1 MMHSEE
7 VLTLSNTDQLLGWC
21 DSLAGAPKIAVDT
34 EGDSLHCYFE
44 KLCLIQLSAPGQNV
58 LVDPFQPLDFEILTR
73 FLQSRTVV
81 FHGCDYDLRMLRRG
95 IRFVP
100 GPVFDTYI
108 AARLMGMK
116 EVGLASLVKHFF
128 AIELPKSSQKA
139 NWARRPLTDAMIAYA
154 VNDTKYLL
162 PLAERLEQEL
172 RNSSRWHW
180 YEESC
185 IRAVAAAAED
195 RERDPEKIWK
205 IPGSAALPTRGL
217 AVLRALWQ
225 WRESEAQ
232 QADRPPFQIMRNE
245 ELIGLTQAALG
256 GSALDVPDWLP
267 SSRRRRLLSTI
278 HQSLQIPETEWPQRN
293 RQVRPRPSG
302 EQEKRFEQLRLKR
315 DQLAADLAL
324 DASVLASRSALEKV
338 VREPEAVE
346 TVLMRWQRDLL
357 GV

>member
-1 MMHSEE
+1 MHSEE
-7 VLTLSNTDQLLGWC
+7 VLALSDTNELLHWC
-21 DSLAGAPKIAVDT
+21 DSMAGEARVAVDT
-34 EGDSLHCYFE
+34 EGDSLHCYYE
-44 KLCLIQLSAPGQNV
+44 KLCLIQLSVPNQNV
-58 LVDPFQPLDFEILTR
+58 LIDPFQPLDSEILTR

-95 IRFVP
+95 IQFVP
-100 GPVFDTYI
+100 GPVFDTYL
-108 AARLMGMK
+108 AARLMGMR
-116 EVGLASLVKHFF
+116 EVGLASLVRYFF

-139 NWARRPLTDAMIAYA
+139 NWARRPLTDVMIAYA

-185 IRAVAAAAED
+185 ARAVAAAAED
-195 RERDPEKIWK
+195 RERDPEKVWK
-205 IPGSAALPTRGL
+205 IPGSAALPMRGL
-217 AVLRALWQ
+217 AVLRALWH

-245 ELIGLTQAALG
+245 DLVGLAQATLA
-256 GSALDVPDWLP
+256 GSHLDLPDWLP
-267 SSRRRRLLSTI
+267 SSRRRRLLATI
-278 HQSLQIPETEWPQRN
+278 HQSLQIPEAEWPPRN
-293 RQVRPRPSG
+293 RHTRVRPTS

-315 DQLAADLAL
+315 DQLAAELAL

-338 VREPEAVE
+338 VREPDTVE

-357 GV
+357 GL

>member
-1 MMHSEE
+1 MYSEE
-7 VLTLSNTDQLLGWC
+7 VLTLGDTDQLLRWC
-21 DSLAGAPKIAVDT
+21 ESMAGEARIALDT
-34 EGDSLHCYFE
+34 EGDSLHCYYE
-44 KLCLIQLSAPGQNV
+44 KLCLIQLSVPGQNV
-58 LVDPFQPLDFEILTR
+58 LIDPFQPLDFEILTG
-73 FLQSRTVV
+73 FLQSRTIV

-95 IRFVP
+95 IQFVP
-100 GPVFDTYI
+100 GPVFDSYI

-139 NWARRPLTDAMIAYA
+139 NWARRPLTDMMIAYA

-172 RNSSRWHW
+172 RNASRWHW

-185 IRAVAAAAED
+185 ARAVAATAED
-195 RERDPEKIWK
+195 RGRDPEKVWK
-205 IPGSAALPTRGL
+205 IPGSAALPIRGL
-217 AVLRALWQ
+217 AVLRALWH

-245 ELIGLTQAALG
+245 ELVGLAQATLS
-256 GSALDVPDWLP
+256 GSHLDLPDWLP
-267 SSRRRRLLSTI
+267 NSRRRRLLSTI
-278 HQSLQIPETEWPQRN
+278 HQSLQIPEAEWPQRN
-293 RQVRPRPSG
+293 RHTRLRPTG
-302 EQEKRFEQLRLKR
+302 EQEKRFEQLRLRR

-338 VREPEAVE
+338 VREPETIE

>member
-1 MMHSEE
+1 MHSEE
-7 VLTLSNTDQLLGWC
+7 VLTLSDTEQLSHWC
-21 DSLAGAPKIAVDT
+21 DSVASEPKIAVDT

-44 KLCLIQLSAPGQNV
+44 KLCLIQLSVPGQNV
-58 LVDPFQPLDFEILTR
+58 LVDPFQPLDFEILNH
-73 FLQSRTVV
+73 FLRGRTVV

-95 IRFVP
+95 IQFVP
-100 GPVFDTYI
+100 GPVFDTYV

-128 AIELPKSSQKA
+128 ATELPKSSQKA
-139 NWARRPLTDAMIAYA
+139 NWARRPLSDAMVAYA

-162 PLAERLEQEL
+162 PLAERLEEEL

-185 IRAVAAAAED
+185 TRAVAAAAED

-217 AVLRALWQ
+217 AVLRALWH

-245 ELIGLTQAALG
+245 DLVGLAQTALNG
-256 GSALDVPDWLP
+256 VHLDLPDWLP

-278 HQSLQIPETEWPQRN
+278 HQSLQIPEVEWPQRN
-293 RQVRPRPSG
+293 RHIRLRPTS

-315 DQLAADLAL
+315 DQLAGDLAL
-324 DASVLASRSALEKV
+324 DASVLASRNALERV

>member
-1 MMHSEE
+1 MIHSEE

-21 DSLAGAPKIAVDT
+21 DSVVGAPKIAVDT

-73 FLQSRTVV
+73 FLQTRTVV

-139 NWARRPLTDAMIAYA
+139 NWARRPLTDVMIAYA

-217 AVLRALWQ
+217 AVLRALWH

-245 ELIGLTQAALG
+245 ELIGLAQATLS
-256 GSALDVPDWLP
+256 GSGLDVPDWLP

-293 RQVRPRPSG
+293 RQIRLRPTG

-324 DASVLASRSALEKV
+324 DSSVLASRSALEKV
-338 VREPEAVE
+338 VREPETVE

>member
-1 MMHSEE
+1 MQSEE
-7 VLTLSNTDQLLGWC
+7 VLMLSGTDQLLGWC
-21 DSLAGAPKIAVDT
+21 DSMAGEARIAVDT
-34 EGDSLHCYFE
+34 EGDSLHCYYE
-44 KLCLIQLSAPGQNV
+44 KLCLIQLSVPGQNV
-58 LVDPFQPLDFEILTR
+58 LVDPFQPLDFEILNR

-95 IRFVP
+95 IQFVP

-139 NWARRPLTDAMIAYA
+139 NWARRPLTDVMIAYA

-162 PLAERLEQEL
+162 PLAERLSQEL

-185 IRAVAAAAED
+185 ARAVAATAED
-195 RERDPEKIWK
+195 RERDPEKAWK
-205 IPGSAALPTRGL
+205 IPGSAALPMRGL
-217 AVLRALWQ
+217 AVLRALWH

-245 ELIGLTQAALG
+245 DLVALAQATLS
-256 GSALDVPDWLP
+256 GSRLDLPDWLP
-267 SSRRRRLLSTI
+267 NPRRRRLLSTI
-278 HQSLQIPETEWPQRN
+278 HQSLQIPEAEWPQRN
-293 RQVRPRPSG
+293 RHTRLRSTG
-302 EQEKRFEQLRLKR
+302 DQEKRFEQLRLKR

-338 VREPEAVE
+338 AREPETIE
-346 TVLMRWQRDLL
+346 TVLMSWQRDLL